1 MQKKKFKKNKN
12 IKLRKIDFFKIKNK
26 KKYDIILFREFF
38 NIFTYKKNLE
48 IIKKSEKI
56 LKQGGIVILIDFYK
70 SVVFRSNLIKLFL
83 KSKKDTKNDKK
94 FVKSIIDFSKYFNKE
109 KWDIKIINKDLLD
122 QHISI
127 KSKILE
133 IIYPVKYTLFAIKKK

>member
-1 MQKKKFKKNKN
+1 
-12 IKLRKIDFFKIKNK
+12 
-26 KKYDIILFREFF
+26 
-38 NIFTYKKNLE
+38 
-48 IIKKSEKI
+48 
-56 LKQGGIVILIDFYK
+56 
-70 SVVFRSNLIKLFL
+70 LFL

>member
-1 MQKKKFKKNKN
+1 LQKKKFKKNKN